1 MALYLISGGA
11 GFIGSHIASA
21 LVERGDRVRVLDNLS
36 TGSLANLEPLDVGS
50 PGSGVAV
57 EFQEGSIT
65 DLDACHAA
73 AEGVDGIFHEAAQ
86 VSVPA
91 SVADP
96 MGSYEV
102 NVLGTHNLL
111 EAARAAGAE
120 RFVFAASSAAYGE
133 SKELPKHEGMSPQP
147 CSPYASGKVAAEH
160 LLSVYA
166 RCFNLQTVSLRYFN
180 VFGPRQ
186 ADDSPYTGVIA
197 IFARALLEGRAPTIY
212 GDGEQTRDF
221 TFVDNVVQ
229 ANLSAMDSPP
239 SEQGAVINVGGG
251 ERISLNQLFAA
262 MADGL
267 GVDLEPVYGETRA
280 GDVRHSLA
288 DLTRARDLIGYTP
301 TLGWRDGLQRTIEWY
316 RQVFASEVERGTP
329 G

>member
-21 LVERGDRVRVLDNLS
+21 LVARGDRVRVLDNLS
-36 TGSLANLEPLDVGS
+36 TGALSNLELLDVGP

-57 EFQEGSIT
+57 EFQEGSVT
-65 DLDACHAA
+65 DLDACRAA

-102 NVLGTHNLL
+102 NVQGTHNLL
-111 EAARAAGAE
+111 EAARTGAVE
-120 RFVFAASSAAYGE
+120 RFIFAASSAAYGE
-133 SKELPKHEGMSPQP
+133 SEELPKHEGMSPQP

-160 LLSVYA
+160 LLAVYA
-166 RCFNLQTVSLRYFN
+166 KCFNLQTVSLRYFN

-197 IFARALLEGRAPTIY
+197 LFARALLEGHAPTIY

-221 TFVDNVVQ
+221 TFVKNVVQ
-229 ANLSAMDSPP
+229 ANLSAMDAPP
-239 SEQGAVINVGGG
+239 TEQGAVINVGSG

-262 MADGL
+262 MAEGL
-267 GVDLEPVYGETRA
+267 GVDLEPVYGETRE

-288 DLTRARDLIGYTP
+288 DLARAKELIGYAP
-301 TLGWRDGLQRTIEWY
+301 TVGWREGLVRTMEWY
-316 RQVFASEVERGTP
+316 KQVLAPEAEP
-329 G
+329 GG

>member
-1 MALYLISGGA
+1 
-11 GFIGSHIASA
+11 
-21 LVERGDRVRVLDNLS
+21 
-36 TGSLANLEPLDVGS
+36 
-50 PGSGVAV
+50 
-57 EFQEGSIT
+57 FQEGSIT
-65 DLDACHAA
+65 DLDTCHAA

-111 EAARAAGAE
+111 EAARAAGVE

-160 LLSVYA
+160 LLAVYA

-197 IFARALLEGRAPTIY
+197 IFARALLEGRAPTIH

-221 TFVDNVVQ
+221 IHAKDVAR
-229 ANLSAMDSPP
+229 ANLLAADAPGASGGRFNVASGRGTRV
-239 SEQGAVINVGGG
+239 SEVVSLVSEVVGRELSVVNEAARPGDIRHSHADIEAARKVLG
-251 ERISLNQLFAA
+251 FEPRI
-262 MADGL
+262 
-267 GVDLEPVYGETRA
+267 DLER
-280 GDVRHSLA
+280 
-288 DLTRARDLIGYTP
+288 
-301 TLGWRDGLQRTIEWY
+301 GLCRTIE
-316 RQVFASEVERGTP
+316 EVP
-329 G
+329 Q